1 MKINKEYIKQSC
13 LIMFGIAL
21 IGIGYLNHSLDY
33 NTQIKEVSAN
43 DAEEVDFNEINI
55 GDVQLVNNDAYNN
68 YSANIVPNIQL
79 NEHYEDENIE
89 DMSYYSSENE
99 ENYFEE
105 TRIERDKMYSQM
117 LETYQ
122 NLVDSIET
130 PEDQKAIS
138 VKEISNITNIKNG
151 IMISENLIKNKGF
164 EDVVILVN
172 KDVVNVV
179 VKAYTLNKE
188 EISKIQNIVEREL
201 NADVK
206 NINISNKF

>member
-89 DMSYYSSENE
+89 DISYYSSENE

-122 NLVDSIET
+122 NLVNSVET

>member
-89 DMSYYSSENE
+89 DVSYYSSENE

-122 NLVDSIET
+122 NLVNSVET

>member
-33 NTQIKEVSAN
+33 NTQIKEVSAS
-43 DAEEVDFNEINI
+43 DAEDVDLNEINI
-55 GDVQLVNNDAYNN
+55 GDVQLVNNDVYNN

-79 NEHYEDENIE
+79 NENYEDENIKE
-89 DMSYYSSENE
+89 VSYYSSENE

-122 NLVDSIET
+122 NLINSVET

-164 EDVVILVN
+164 EEVVILVN

>member
-122 NLVDSIET
+122 NLVNSVET

>member
-33 NTQIKEVSAN
+33 NTQIKEVSAS

-89 DMSYYSSENE
+89 DISYYSSENE

-122 NLVDSIET
+122 NLVNSVET

>member
-21 IGIGYLNHSLDY
+21 IGIGYLNHSLEY

-122 NLVDSIET
+122 NLVNSVET

>member
-33 NTQIKEVSAN
+33 NTQIKEVSAR

-89 DMSYYSSENE
+89 DISYYSSENE

-122 NLVDSIET
+122 NLVNSVET

-172 KDVVNVV
+172 KDVVKVV
-179 VKAYTLNKE
+179 VKAYT
-188 EISKIQNIVEREL
+188 
-201 NADVK
+201 
-206 NINISNKF
+206 

>member
-21 IGIGYLNHSLDY
+21 IGIGYLNHNLDY
-33 NTQIKEVSAN
+33 NTQIKEVSAS

-79 NEHYEDENIE
+79 NENYEDENIE